1 MLNNSSRKLIVYMIR
16 WFIDFC
22 LSSYYIGVDIHFD
35 EIKMN
40 CREGD
45 ETFTERKPRRDSIP
59 CHVVVN
65 DGDSTQLTR
74 ICTVPPHDRWTRLS
88 TGGRDFT
95 DVRHLLGLLCFFFQ
109 ISRPKKWISCRCAY
123 IVVMVRI
130 NIGIH
135 SSGGSGGGRGQQQ
148 SCCRVVGGCT
158 AGAAVGGLLDDHNSG
173 HMMDGPEC
181 WFQ

>member
-1 MLNNSSRKLIVYMIR
+1 MLNISSRKLIVYMIR

-22 LSSYYIGVDIHFD
+22 LSSYYIGVDNWTFISMRSKWIV
-35 EIKMN
+35 EKVMRLLL
-40 CREGD
+40 RENPVG
-45 ETFTERKPRRDSIP
+45 TLF
-59 CHVVVN
+59 HVMSSWTMATHTTHAN
-65 DGDSTQLTR
+65 

-88 TGGRDFT
+88 TGGRDFP
-95 DVRHLLGLLCFFFQ
+95 DVRHLLGLLCCFFSNFPPQ
-109 ISRPKKWISCRCAY
+109 KWISCRCAY

-135 SSGGSGGGRGQQQ
+135 SSGSGRGQQQ
-148 SCCRVVGGCT
+148 SCCRVVGGWT

>member
-1 MLNNSSRKLIVYMIR
+1 
-16 WFIDFC
+16 
-22 LSSYYIGVDIHFD
+22 
-35 EIKMN
+35 MN

-45 ETFTERKPRRDSIP
+45 ETFTERKPRRDFIP

-65 DGDSTQLTR
+65 DGDCTQLTR
-74 ICTVPPHDRWTRLS
+74 ICTPHDRWTRLS
-88 TGGRDFT
+88 TGGRDFP
-95 DVRHLLGLLCFFFQ
+95 DVRHLLGLLFVFSNFPPQ
-109 ISRPKKWISCRCAY
+109 KWISCRCAY

-135 SSGGSGGGRGQQQ
+135 SSGSGRGQQQ

-181 WFQ
+181 